1 MERRAGRPS
10 GDHEMRRQIVAEAV
24 WSVLRDHGPD
34 GASLRAVAREA
45 GCTTGT
51 LVHYFRDKD
60 EMLLFSISHMLDR
73 IESRIAALRVPGAP
87 LASIRAIARALLP
100 QTPETVLEWS
110 AWLGFISRG
119 QWVPEIGELRARR
132 ARRIRNLVHEILGE
146 AEAAGH
152 LASGLDLRDRA
163 DAIVASVEGICIMST
178 ELEGED
184 DARRRE
190 RLLDRMLDLLLPSS
204 ETGPC

>member
-10 GDHEMRRQIVAEAV
+10 GDHEQRRQIVAEAV
-24 WSVLRDHGPD
+24 WNVLRDCGPD
-34 GASLRAVAREA
+34 GASLRAVAREL

-60 EMLLFSISHMLDR
+60 EMLLFSINHMLDR
-73 IESRIAALRVPGAP
+73 IERRLAAHRIAGAP

-100 QTPETVLEWS
+100 QSPETMLEWS
-110 AWLGFISRG
+110 AWLGFIARG
-119 QWVPEIGELRARR
+119 QWVPEIGELRTRR
-132 ARRIRNLVHEILGE
+132 ARRIRDLVHDLLRE
-146 AEAAGH
+146 AETAGE
-152 LASGLDLRDRA
+152 LAGGLDLRDRA
-163 DAIVASVEGICIMST
+163 DAIVASVEGLCTMSA

-190 RLLDRMLDLLLPSS
+190 RLLDGMLDLLLPTR
-204 ETGPC
+204 EQRA